1 MNVVKFHQIKS
12 ECPAEEQAPH
22 TYHEAV
28 YIIQTMLTFCLGLTS
43 CTDHREC
50 GSVV

>member
-12 ECPAEEQAPH
+12 ECPAKEQAPH
-22 TYHEAV
+22 TDHQAV
-28 YIIQTMLTFCLGLTS
+28 QTMLTFCLGLTS
-43 CTDHREC
+43 CTDHREW